1 MKYLYSENA
10 VKKALGITDFRHL
23 SKDKVM
29 QFASMLPYMNEKVAL
44 ACISQFPNYADMAK
58 AMVEQ
63 LDKNCEAVLQSNNQ
77 SQNQVIKSYQIVLES
92 LSNQIKDENLSSEEK
107 RYINDKMIEV
117 ADKIKEADD
126 ANKNLLEKIIKNRA
140 AVAIFFGVLGA
151 GILGVVVNSK
161 NTLPENDDDKD
172 QSNNA

>member
-77 SQNQVIKSYQIVLES
+77 SQYQVIKSYQIVLES
-92 LSNQIKDENLSSEEK
+92 LSNQIKDGNPSSEYK
-107 RYINDKMIEV
+107 RYINEKMIEV

-126 ANKNLLEKIIKNRA
+126 ANKNFLEKINRNKA
-140 AVAIFFGVLGA
+140 AVAIFFGLLGA

-172 QSNNA
+172 RSNNA